1 VDTTLVM
8 LVICA
13 AVVFGAVVG
22 LKRSGGAKKWAS
34 DVAAGLRQWRR
45 AGVLGTIG
53 GVAGLVSAAGAIV
66 IWAIYTL
73 DDVGG
78 WAAGRLWGDPVW
90 PAHQAYPASA
100 LIFALATICALCMA
114 SFALRDAPTREGIGS
129 KFTVGLSSAGFG
141 AAALVGMLVR
151 SNEAALEPS
160 IWLYALPV
168 ITATLASVWA
178 VLMTLVADHRAK
190 RDALPEPPDTVRP

>member
-1 VDTTLVM
+1 MLVM
-8 LVICA
+8 LLVCA
-13 AVVFGAVVG
+13 AVVVGVVIG
-22 LKRSGGAKKWAS
+22 LKRSGGATKWAR

-53 GVAGLVSAAGAIV
+53 GSAGLVSAAGAIV

-73 DDVGG
+73 NDVGG
-78 WAAGRLWGDPVW
+78 WAADRLWGDPVW

-100 LIFALATICALCMA
+100 LLFAAATICALCLA
-114 SFALRDAPTREGIGS
+114 SFALRDEHSREGIGS
-129 KFTVGLSSAGFG
+129 KLTVGLSSIGFG

-151 SNEAALEPS
+151 SGEAELWLS
-160 IWLYALPV
+160 TWLYALPM

-178 VLMTLVADHRAK
+178 VLMALVADLRAK
-190 RDALPEPPDTVRP
+190 RDALPVPPDTVRP